1 MVFDPARAEGLNGD
15 VVALYQRAEMYL
27 IEVIRRALVKTGESP
42 TWAEA
47 QLLAI
52 RQERGNIEGMACLLY
67 TSPSPRD

>member
-52 RQERGNIEGMACLLY
+52 RQER
-67 TSPSPRD
+67 D